1 MQYLDRPEK
10 QAIEH
15 EQQQILQQL
24 EDWLELPML
33 GLSLVWLGLFVVELI
48 WGLTPLLDTT
58 SIVI

>member
-1 MQYLDRPEK
+1 MKLLDRSEK

-33 GLSLVWLGLFVVELI
+33 MLSFAWVGLFVVELT
-48 WGLTPLLDTT
+48 WELTPLFGCN
-58 SIVI
+58 